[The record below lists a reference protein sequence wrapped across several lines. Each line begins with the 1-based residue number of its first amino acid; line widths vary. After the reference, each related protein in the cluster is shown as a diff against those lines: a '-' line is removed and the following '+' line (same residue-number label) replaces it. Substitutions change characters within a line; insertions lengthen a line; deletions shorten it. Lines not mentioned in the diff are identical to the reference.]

1 VKVADTRSV
10 VRLAAAMG
18 VAGPWQRIWPWW
30 RLLFHTWCCC
40 RLGRGIQHGDV
51 GLHCADAMANA
62 EGGQGGQGEV
72 SRQDPSGINLFSLG
86 GGQYRVDTAGG
97 LVYGAPNYLES
108 KTNAINS
115 IILHYNNV
123 LEQNTR
129 AKHVI

>member
-1 VKVADTRSV
+1 MDMSSSTVLT
-10 VRLAAAMG
+10 
-18 VAGPWQRIWPWW
+18 PWQTQR
-30 RLLFHTWCCC
+30 R
-40 RLGRGIQHGDV
+40 DK
-51 GLHCADAMANA
+51 
-62 EGGQGGQGEV
+62 GEV
-72 SRQDPSGINLFSLG
+72 SRQDPSGINLFPLG
-86 GGQYRVDTAGG
+86 GGRYQVDTTMG